1 MPESPT
7 QRWLDDV
14 LDAYVRDRPVNAT
27 FIGVHDHDHALPDLT
42 DGGMGDV
49 AAGMEGLLARARR
62 LEGERG
68 RGPGADDDADA
79 GPGAAASASD
89 PVEAVDRTLA
99 EGFLRI
105 SLWEHGSGHHQR
117 GNPSWATGEAIF
129 GVFSLFLG
137 GFAPLEERAAS
148 AVRRIEA
155 IPGFLAHARRWLAAG
170 PGSHPRWTARAL
182 DECDGALAF
191 LGNGLDLLAH
201 TVEETGTPTAPALAG
216 ALRRAGD
223 RAAAAF
229 AEHRV
234 WLETEHLRHARD
246 EVACGPEILDLH
258 IREGHHLPESAR
270 EIATYAREEMTR
282 VRSEIEEL
290 VATLGAGSFHDVLDR
305 LRRRHP
311 GADGYLERY
320 RTIWES
326 CREIA
331 RDRDLVTWPDDPIR
345 YRPRPRWARAAA
357 PHLYFLFY
365 RSPAAFHRPPVHDYL
380 VAPLPEGEDGRPPD
394 PEVVEAFLAAHH
406 DYVIKTNHV
415 IHHGGIG
422 HHVQNGH
429 AFRCTSLIGRIAAV
443 DCAARIAMH
452 CGGTMAEGWACY
464 ATELMAEHGAL
475 DPLEV
480 VAERASRIR
489 MCCRAVVDVELHT
502 GRMSLEDA
510 ARFYRREAGMPEG
523 ASWSEAVKNSMFP
536 GGALMY
542 LMGTDGIRALRMDV
556 EAARGGAF
564 DLRAFHDG
572 LLAHGSIPV
581 TLAGTL
587 LRSGSSPAGTRA

>member
-1 MPESPT
+1 VPESPT

-14 LDAYVRDRPVNAT
+14 LDVYMRDRPVNAT

-42 DGGMGDV
+42 EGGMGDV
-49 AAGMEGLLARARR
+49 AARMEGHLARARR

-68 RGPGADDDADA
+68 SEADGD
-79 GPGAAASASD
+79 PPRVD
-89 PVEAVDRTLA
+89 PVEAVDRSLA

-117 GNPSWATGEAIF
+117 GNPTWATGEAVF
-129 GVFSLFLG
+129 GVLSLFLSDFG
-137 GFAPLEERAAS
+137 PLEVRADS
-148 AVRRIEA
+148 AVRRLEG
-155 IPGFLAHARRWLAAG
+155 IPGFLAHARRWLQGG

-191 LGNGLDLLAH
+191 LGDGLELLAH
-201 TVEETGTPTAPALAG
+201 TVEETGTPSAPALAG
-216 ALRRAGD
+216 ALRRAGS

-229 AEHRV
+229 TEHRV
-234 WLETEHLRHARD
+234 WLETEHLRHARED
-246 EVACGPEILDLH
+246 VACGPEILDLH
-258 IREGHHLPESAR
+258 IREGHHLPESAG
-270 EIATYAREEMTR
+270 EIARYAREEMLR
-282 VRSEIEEL
+282 VRGEIEEL

-311 GADGYLERY
+311 DADGYLERY
-320 RTIWES
+320 REIWET

-331 RDRDLVTWPDDPIR
+331 LDRNLVTWPDDPIR
-345 YRPRPRWARAAA
+345 YRPRPRWARAVA

-365 RSPAAFHRPPVHDYL
+365 RSPAAFHRPPVHEYL
-380 VAPLPEGEDGRPPD
+380 VAPLPEGEDGGPPD
-394 PEVVEAFLAAHH
+394 PEVLEAFLEAHH

-415 IHHGGIG
+415 IHHGGVG

-429 AFRCTSLIGRIAAV
+429 AFRGPSRIGRIAAV

-489 MCCRAVVDVELHT
+489 MCCRAVVDVELHS

-510 ARFYRREAGMPEG
+510 ARFYRREAGMPES

-542 LMGTDGIRALRMDV
+542 LMGTDGIRALRKDM
-556 EAARGGAF
+556 EATRGDAF
-564 DLRAFHDG
+564 DLPAFHDG
-572 LLAHGSIPV
+572 LLANGSIPV

-587 LRSGSSPAGTRA
+587 LRSGSSRAGARA